1 MPRDLMLAPS
11 GATTAVL
18 LGAIVAGIL
27 LTVAA
32 IVYLRKRP
40 K

>member
-1 MPRDLMLAPS
+1 MPRDLMLAPN
-11 GATTAVL
+11 GATTAVGV
-18 LGAIVAGIL
+18 GAIVASIL
-27 LTVAA
+27 LTVAV